1 MKTDCHGCFHS
12 KEFLYCISGGSLL
25 FSKIKDKTLSVTA
38 KIAINTQI
46 KEYGK
51 MLKLNLNSEEKSIEL
66 EVMLDGEKEP
76 LTVKVD
82 NYALEEEQG
91 KYFLKIYGVETS
103 RAWINTIAS
112 SYLEGKSFKIPA
124 EYAKMLK
131 VIV

>member
-1 MKTDCHGCFHS
+1 
-12 KEFLYCISGGSLL
+12 
-25 FSKIKDKTLSVTA
+25 
-38 KIAINTQI
+38 
-46 KEYGK
+46 
-51 MLKLNLNSEEKSIEL
+51 MLKLNLDSKEKSIEL

-82 NYALEEEQG
+82 NYTLDEEQG
-91 KYFLKIYGVETS
+91 RFFLKIYGVQTS

-112 SYLEGKSFKIPA
+112 SYLEGKSFEIPA